1 MVAAAAVRRM
11 NPDVRV
17 TAHQNE
23 VGPATELL
31 YGDNYFQCLDGVVSA
46 LDTLE
51 ARECWGGEG
60 R

>member
-1 MVAAAAVRRM
+1 MQRM

-17 TAHQNE
+17 TAHQNQ

-31 YGDNYFQCLDGVVSA
+31 YRDDFFQRLDGVASA

-51 ARECWGGEG
+51 ARECWVEEGG
-60 R
+60 